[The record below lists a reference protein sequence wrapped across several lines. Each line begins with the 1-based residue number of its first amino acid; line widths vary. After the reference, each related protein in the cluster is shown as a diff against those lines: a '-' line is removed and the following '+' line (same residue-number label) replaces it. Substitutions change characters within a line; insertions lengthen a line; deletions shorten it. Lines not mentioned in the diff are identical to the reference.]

1 MASSISGRQPDEDN
15 VQRKEVARKR
25 DQPWLI
31 SLQAGM
37 QPPGRYLISNH
48 YGLRP
53 EREGLHLVLQLRPK
67 NIISQL
73 LSEQCLCNTKP
84 IFARWGSTPIPL
96 NTSCGDGC
104 AFLRTLK
111 KSDTSYPVSLQYR
124 YGLVLLIPYYFDA
137 SSHSVDVSSPGTSI
151 ARCENQLSS
160 AAPCQCFTL
169 AGMFT
174 QSPGFIATG
183 SLPHS

>member
-1 MASSISGRQPDEDN
+1 MSPSNLEN
-15 VQRKEVARKR
+15 N
-25 DQPWLI
+25 
-31 SLQAGM
+31 
-37 QPPGRYLISNH
+37 PGILCS
-48 YGLRP
+48 
-53 EREGLHLVLQLRPK
+53 EGCFPVLQL
-67 NIISQL
+67 L
-73 LSEQCLCNTKP
+73 CEQCLCNTKP
-84 IFARWGSTPIPL
+84 IFARCGSIPIPL
-96 NTSCGDGC
+96 NISCGDGC

-124 YGLVLLIPYYFDA
+124 YGLMLLIPYYFDA
-137 SSHSVDVSSPGTSI
+137 SSHSVDVASSGTSI
-151 ARCENQLSS
+151 ARCENQPSS

>member
-1 MASSISGRQPDEDN
+1 MPPFLRCSESIIKGKFEIITDSHCYSEFSINCAIWIPTNCASSVFVIQSQF
-15 VQRKEVARKR
+15 
-25 DQPWLI
+25 
-31 SLQAGM
+31 SLVGEA
-37 QPPGRYLISNH
+37 P
-48 YGLRP
+48 
-53 EREGLHLVLQLRPK
+53 
-67 NIISQL
+67 
-73 LSEQCLCNTKP
+73 
-84 IFARWGSTPIPL
+84 PIPL
-96 NTSCGDGC
+96 NISCGDGC
-104 AFLRTLK
+104 AFLRTRK

-160 AAPCQCFTL
+160 AAPCQCFTP